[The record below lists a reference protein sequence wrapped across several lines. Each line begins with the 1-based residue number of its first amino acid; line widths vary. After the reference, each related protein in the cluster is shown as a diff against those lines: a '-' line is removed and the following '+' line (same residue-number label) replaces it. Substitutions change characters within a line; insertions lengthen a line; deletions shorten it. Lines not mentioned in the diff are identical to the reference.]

1 MGSISKLLKAT
12 GVFLVTVFLVM
23 IPFQIFNVLLVRN
36 GTTATSL
43 DSTVRG
49 EMIVALIVAF
59 FVSRKYSPEGGPRRP
74 RTKACFGLQ
83 GCRDEAT
90 EQLMPK
96 WARHVPSTVN
106 GRLRGLPDLADLD
119 GLSRDRREQLAQ

>member
-1 MGSISKLLKAT
+1 MGSISKVLKAT

-59 FVSRKYSPEGGPRRP
+59 FVSRKYWRRWSQKTKDESLLRPPR
-74 RTKACFGLQ
+74 
-83 GCRDEAT
+83 
-90 EQLMPK
+90 MP
-96 WARHVPSTVN
+96 
-106 GRLRGLPDLADLD
+106 
-119 GLSRDRREQLAQ
+119 